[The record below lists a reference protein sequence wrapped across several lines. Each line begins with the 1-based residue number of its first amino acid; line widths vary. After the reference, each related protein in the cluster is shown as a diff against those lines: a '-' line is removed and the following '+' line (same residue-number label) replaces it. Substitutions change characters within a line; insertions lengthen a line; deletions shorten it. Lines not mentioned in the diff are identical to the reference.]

1 MYTLENKLEKSS
13 FYIALVRFL
22 RFGLIL
28 SNILVTC
35 ITFAAVI
42 TRALNINLLGY
53 EEILIIC
60 AFWLYMIGSAYGSY
74 EESHIKADI
83 IVIMMKEGFTKDLI
97 ALLRNTLSVVLGIIF
112 FLWALQLFQWNI
124 ANGQQTPVW
133 RIPVTVSQSSLLFG
147 LTVGTFYHLVHLYN
161 EIKRFYFIWIKK
173 IDVNQIDNQLND
185 RKEV

>member
-1 MYTLENKLEKSS
+1 MYTLENKLEKSL
-13 FYIALVRFL
+13 FWIALVKFL
-22 RFGLIL
+22 RFGLIV

-42 TRALNINLLGY
+42 ARALNINLLGY

-60 AFWLYMIGSAYGSY
+60 AFWLYMFGSAYGSF

-83 IVIMMKEGFTKDLI
+83 VVIMMKEGFVKDLI
-97 ALLRNTLSVVLGIIF
+97 ALLRNTLSVVLGIVF
-112 FLWALQLFQWNI
+112 FFWAVQLFQWNI
-124 ANGQQTPVW
+124 MNGQQTPVW

-147 LTVGTFYHLVHLYN
+147 LAVGSFYHSVYLYD
-161 EIKRFYFIWIKK
+161 EIKRFYFKWIKK
-173 IDVNQIDNQLND
+173 IEFNDKLDD

>member
-1 MYTLENKLEKSS
+1 MYTLENKLEQSL
-13 FYIALVRFL
+13 FYAVLVKFL
-22 RFGLIL
+22 RLGLIV

-35 ITFAAVI
+35 ITFAAVVAR
-42 TRALNINLLGY
+42 TLNINLLGY

-83 IVIMMKEGFTKDLI
+83 IVIMMKEGFAKDLI
-97 ALLRNTLSVVLGIIF
+97 ALLRNTLSVVIGIVF
-112 FLWALQLFQWNI
+112 LLWALQLFQWNI
-124 ANGQQTPVW
+124 TNGQQTPVW

-161 EIKRFYFIWIKK
+161 EIKRFIYKWIKK
-173 IDVNQIDNQLND
+173 IEFDDQLD
-185 RKEV
+185 DKEV

>member
-1 MYTLENKLEKSS
+1 MYTLENKLEQSS
-13 FYIALVRFL
+13 LYAVVIKIL
-22 RFGLIL
+22 RIGLIT

-42 TRALNINLLGY
+42 ARAMNVNLLGY

-60 AFWLYMIGSAYGSY
+60 AFWLYMIGSAYGSF

-97 ALLRNTLSVVLGIIF
+97 ALLRNTLSVIIGIIF
-112 FLWALQLFQWNI
+112 LFWALQLFQWNI
-124 ANGQQTPVW
+124 INGQQTPVW

-147 LTVGTFYHLVHLYN
+147 LAVGTFFHLVHLYN
-161 EIKRFYFIWIKK
+161 EIKRFIYKWIKK
-173 IDVNQIDNQLND
+173 VEFVDQLD
-185 RKEV
+185 DKEVD

>member
-13 FYIALVRFL
+13 FYAALNKLL
-22 RFGLIL
+22 RLGLIVT
-28 SNILVTC
+28 NILVTL

-42 TRALNINLLGY
+42 SRAFNMNLLGY

-83 IVIMMKEGFTKDLI
+83 IIIMMKEGFSKDLLG
-97 ALLRNTLSVVLGIIF
+97 LLRNTLSVVLGIIF
-112 FLWALQLFQWNI
+112 LFWAMQLFQWNI
-124 ANGQQTPVW
+124 INGQQTPVW
-133 RIPVTVSQSSLLFG
+133 RIPVTVAQSSLLFG
-147 LTVGTFYHLVHLYN
+147 LAIGSFYHSVHLYN
-161 EIKRFYFIWIKK
+161 EIKRFYFKWIKK
-173 IDVNQIDNQLND
+173 IEIDDQLND